1 MMNSK
6 QRARWLSDMI
16 SEGQRYISKAKD
28 QPEIPMVQKAL
39 NALDDARRK
48 LQEDGAKDGAE

>member
-16 SEGQRYISKAKD
+16 AEAQRYLSKSKGQAET
-28 QPEIPMVQKAL
+28 PSVQKAL
-39 NALDDARRK
+39 NALDDARQVALK
-48 LQEDGAKDGAE
+48 NATSSDEP